1 MWWRELYGSDED
13 LDNNHGPSHKPKR
26 TIPRRWINSTNI
38 SGLVCAISSRLW
50 GLPPRIDNSF
60 FIFSYK
66 LLGGNCVV
74 PALRDCCR
82 SQESIASRALRHWNS
97 GAAVTAIRHAPL
109 HRFFARHTRSIHALR
124 PCRVSQTP
132 EWKGRRPHAVRENMI
147 G

>member
-1 MWWRELYGSDED
+1 
-13 LDNNHGPSHKPKR
+13 
-26 TIPRRWINSTNI
+26 
-38 SGLVCAISSRLW
+38 LVCAISSRLW

-97 GAAVTAIRHAPL
+97 GVAVTAIRHAPL
-109 HRFFARHTRSIHALR
+109 HRFFARRTRSIHALR